1 MKFWNMGK
9 DKEEKQ
15 ADSGPEMTALEKRLA
30 EKAAQEPDE
39 ETPAGPGTMDEARA
53 EIGDLSERLLRL
65 QADFENFRKRAQREK
80 DEARQFANQSLIE
93 KQLPIL
99 DNFEMALAAAKDAD
113 PALRDGVQ
121 MIYDQL
127 LGILRDSGV
136 ETIDATGEDFDPNL
150 HEAISQQESTEAEP
164 GTVVEQV
171 QRGYRLNERLV
182 RPARVVVAKAPEA
195 AEQSPED

>member
-150 HEAISQQESTEAEP
+150 HEAISQQETTEVEV

-171 QRGYRLNERLV
+171 QRGYRLHERLV
-182 RPARVVVAKAPEA
+182 RPARVVVAKAPEV

>member
-9 DKEEKQ
+9 DKEEKP

-30 EKAAQEPDE
+30 EKAAQESDE
-39 ETPAGPGTMDEARA
+39 EAPAGPTSMEEART
-53 EIGDLSERLLRL
+53 EIGDLSERLLRM
-65 QADFENFRKRAQREK
+65 QADFDNFRQRAQREK

-93 KQLPIL
+93 RQLPVL

-113 PALRDGVQ
+113 PAIRDGVQ

-127 LGILRDSGV
+127 LGILRESGV
-136 ETIDATGEDFDPNL
+136 ETIDAVGEEFDPNL
-150 HEAISQQESTEAEP
+150 HEAISQQETAEVEP
-164 GTVVEQV
+164 GMVVEQV

-195 AEQSPED
+195 AEQPAED

>member
-53 EIGDLSERLLRL
+53 EIGGLSERLLRL

-127 LGILRDSGV
+127 LGILCDSGV

-150 HEAISQQESTEAEP
+150 HEAISQQETTEAEP

-171 QRGYRLNERLV
+171 QRGYRLHERLV

>member
-1 MKFWNMGK
+1 MGK

-53 EIGDLSERLLRL
+53 EISDLSERLLRL

-80 DEARQFANQSLIE
+80 DEARQFANQNLIE

-136 ETIDATGEDFDPNL
+136 ETIDATGEGFDPNL
-150 HEAISQQESTEAEP
+150 HEAISQQETTEAEP

-171 QRGYRLNERLV
+171 QRGYRLHERLV

>member
-150 HEAISQQESTEAEP
+150 HEAISQQETTEAQP

-171 QRGYRLNERLV
+171 QRGYRLHERLV

>member
-150 HEAISQQESTEAEP
+150 HEAISQQETTGAEP

-171 QRGYRLNERLV
+171 QCGYRLHERLV
-182 RPARVVVAKAPEA
+182 RPARVVVAKAPEV

>member
-53 EIGDLSERLLRL
+53 EISDLSQRLLRL

-99 DNFEMALAAAKDAD
+99 DNFEMALAAVKDAD

-150 HEAISQQESTEAEP
+150 HEAISQQETTEAEP

-171 QRGYRLNERLV
+171 QRGYRLHERLV

-195 AEQSPED
+195 AEQFPED

>member
-53 EIGDLSERLLRL
+53 EISDLSERLLRL

-136 ETIDATGEDFDPNL
+136 ETSDATGEDFDPNL
-150 HEAISQQESTEAEP
+150 HEAISQQESTDAEP

-171 QRGYRLNERLV
+171 QRGYRLHERLV

-195 AEQSPED
+195 A

>member
-9 DKEEKQ
+9 DKEEKP

-136 ETIDATGEDFDPNL
+136 ETIDATGEEFDPNL
-150 HEAISQQESTEAEP
+150 HEAISQQETTEAEP

-171 QRGYRLNERLV
+171 QRGYRLHERLV